1 MAETHTDLRREEVE
15 ECRWRDGKDGEKG
28 WRGRAG
34 RGLKYLSGRIFS
46 MINMSMK
53 CERCDLFSLNGQI
66 RDAVLTLD
74 FVIMERTAVELQMD
88 TWACEEV
95 P

>member
-1 MAETHTDLRREEVE
+1 
-15 ECRWRDGKDGEKG
+15 
-28 WRGRAG
+28 
-34 RGLKYLSGRIFS
+34 
-46 MINMSMK
+46 MIIVSMK
-53 CERCDLFSLNGQI
+53 CERCDLFSLNGQT